1 MKDVIIF
8 SSKESYSLA
17 EKIKDLFWE
26 KKIQCTLW
34 GDGFFQP
41 SRYTLENFN
50 NLASDYHNAIVI
62 LGADDRVISRGKK
75 KMAPR
80 DNVILELGICVGQ
93 LGLEHTFFVHPDG
106 IKIPSDLWGITSIIF
121 PKEFSDENDI
131 ANYVVSG
138 LKKYIKAEV
147 NNQIINR
154 MIMWEEYSFLTRQL
168 LSVLKRTVNLG
179 GYYFDVIL
187 SVSRGG
193 NILANMISRT
203 YGQNMPVLYFQEDRR
218 DGNGTYD
225 TVEVGEINQ
234 EVLNIIRKRGYK
246 YALVVD
252 SAVRTGV
259 TLQRA
264 KRFLKKELGD
274 GIRVKTA
281 VLLIDCNIKG
291 NIQVDYY
298 AQKTDTKGL
307 GFFYNEFD

>member
-17 EKIKDLFWE
+17 KKIKRLFKKEKIVCE
-26 KKIQCTLW
+26 LW

-41 SRYTLENFN
+41 STYTLQSFN
-50 NLASDYHNAIVI
+50 NLACNYRNAIVI
-62 LGADDRVISRGKK
+62 LEADDQVISKGQMQ
-75 KMAPR
+75 MAPR
-80 DNVILELGICVGQ
+80 DNVIFELGICIGQ
-93 LGLEHTFFVHPDG
+93 LGLNHTFFVHPDEV
-106 IKIPSDLWGITSIIF
+106 KIPTDLWGITSIIF
-121 PKEFSDENDI
+121 PKGDLDENEIADDI
-131 ANYVVSG
+131 VNE
-138 LKKYIKAEV
+138 LKEYIETE
-147 NNQIINR
+147 INEQLISR
-154 MIMWEEYSFLTRQL
+154 MIMWEEYSVLTRKL
-168 LSVLKRTVNLG
+168 LGGLKKSVNHG
-179 GYYFDVIL
+179 GYYYDVIL

-218 DGNGTYD
+218 DGNGVYD
-225 TVEVGEINQ
+225 TAVVEEINQ

-252 SAVRTGV
+252 SAVRTGI

-264 KRFLKKELGD
+264 KRFLEKELGD
-274 GIRVKTA
+274 GFKVKTA
-281 VLLIDCNIKG
+281 VLLVNHNAEA